1 MLDRL
6 LDILLV
12 LAIRTSFRQSTT
24 APRWYRASADPRLN
38 AALQAIHEDAGR
50 PWSVPELAEISG
62 LSRAAFA
69 RTFRDALGQT
79 PMQYLTD
86 WRMTPARDYLRNG
99 ELGLAKIANVICYGS
114 PYAFAA
120 AFRRHH
126 GDPPGAWRQR
136 ELTRTS
142 RPVAGDR
149 IHLRYARTPQ
159 PHRSDR
165 TSPHIHWTAAE
176 NTGGHAGRCGDD
188 EAGGAR
194 TAARGQQGSGQQTV
208 ASG

>member
-1 MLDRL
+1 M
-6 LDILLV
+6 
-12 LAIRTSFRQSTT
+12 
-24 APRWYRASADPRLN
+24 
-38 AALQAIHEDAGR
+38 HGDAGH

-86 WRMTPARDYLRNG
+86 WRMTLARDHLRNG
-99 ELGLAKIANVICYGS
+99 ELGLAKIADLIGYGS

-136 ELTRTS
+136 ELTRGS
-142 RPVAGDR
+142 GPVA
-149 IHLRYARTPQ
+149 A
-159 PHRSDR
+159 
-165 TSPHIHWTAAE
+165 
-176 NTGGHAGRCGDD
+176 
-188 EAGGAR
+188 
-194 TAARGQQGSGQQTV
+194 
-208 ASG
+208 